1 MISIRRELQ
10 LYLENEVRI
19 LNDWSVNKEVI
30 WEDIERLCNGSSRM
44 FHPHPVYGIDNH
56 WIFSDCVD
64 IDHLEFSGRGFIEYT
79 EGVAKQN
86 VSTILSIIERYRGV
100 VLTDYIN

>member
-19 LNDWSVNKEVI
+19 LNDWSVNKAVE
-30 WEDIERLCNGSSRM
+30 WEDIERLCNNSERM
-44 FHPHPVYGIDNH
+44 FHPHPVYDRNTH

-79 EGVAKQN
+79 EDVAKQN

-100 VLTDYIN
+100 VLTDYI